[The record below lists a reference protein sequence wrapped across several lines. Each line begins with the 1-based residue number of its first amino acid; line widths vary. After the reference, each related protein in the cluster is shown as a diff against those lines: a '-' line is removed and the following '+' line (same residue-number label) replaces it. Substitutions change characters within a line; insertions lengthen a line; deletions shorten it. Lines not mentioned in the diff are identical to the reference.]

1 MSILAII
8 SMKAR
13 QNENEKNK
21 KSKRIDKFLFF
32 RIQCCIV
39 FFFLSSYWNTI
50 LSFIFLLLLQTK
62 WLYLNPKKNLKQR
75 YISEKQ
81 IDKNCQFHSKKQTKK
96 CIFENKRRMLLN
108 VTFFFISFSL
118 VLIFQSFQYYSFGNC
133 FNLLYFFLRGGIWI
147 PIQKSYCCCCFGQ
160 NKKKHI
166 NRINVEIEDEKQKL
180 KSNHFDAFCCCCC
193 CFFFVATFI
202 SFEKN
207 QQQNI

>member
-108 VTFFFISFSL
+108 VTFFSFLFLWS
-118 VLIFQSFQYYSFGNC
+118 S
-133 FNLLYFFLRGGIWI
+133 YF
-147 PIQKSYCCCCFGQ
+147 
-160 NKKKHI
+160 
-166 NRINVEIEDEKQKL
+166 
-180 KSNHFDAFCCCCC
+180 NHFNIILLEIVSIFSI
-193 CFFFVATFI
+193 FFWGGE
-202 SFEKN
+202 FEFQFRNLIVVVVLAKTKKN
-207 QQQNI
+207 ILTELM